1 MRSTRTR
8 SIAHAILYVVLLSAG
23 AHADDPLPSWNDG
36 AAKRAIL
43 DFTLRVTTAGSPDFV
58 RPADRLATF
67 DNDGTLWCEQPNYV
81 QALFL
86 IDRVRVLADRHPEW
100 KTKQPFAALLKGDMK
115 AAVSGGEQGIA
126 DIISATHAGMTTD
139 HFEKLV
145 IDWLATARHPRF
157 KRPFTACAYQPMLE
171 LLAYL
176 RSQGFKTFIVSGGG
190 IDFMRPW
197 TDRVYGVPTQHV
209 VGSSTKTK
217 FLAGNRGFEIERL
230 PDVDFNDY
238 GTGKPLGIQRFIGRR
253 PIAAFGNSDGDLQ
266 MLQWTTAASGAR
278 LGMIVHHTDAERE
291 YAYDRK
297 SPIGTLDVAL
307 DQAPERGWV
316 VVDMKSDWKTIFPPE
331 GP

>member
-1 MRSTRTR
+1 MTSTQTR
-8 SIAHAILYVVLLSAG
+8 LFSPALLLALMLTAG
-23 AHADDPLPSWNDG
+23 AVADDALPSWNDG
-36 AAKRAIL
+36 PAKRAIL
-43 DFTLRVTTAGSPDFV
+43 HFVSRVTTAGSPDFV
-58 RPADRLATF
+58 RAEDRLATF

-86 IDRVRVLADRHPEW
+86 IDRVRALANEHPEW
-100 KTKQPFAALLKGDMK
+100 KTKQPYEALLKNDMK

-139 HFEKLV
+139 QFERIV
-145 IDWLATARHPRF
+145 TDWLATARHPRF
-157 KRPFTACAYQPMLE
+157 KRPFTACVYQPMLE
-171 LLAYL
+171 LLTHL

-197 TDRVYGVPTQHV
+197 TDRVYGVPTQQV

-217 FLAGNRGFEIERL
+217 FLARHGGFVIERL

-238 GTGKPLGIQRFIGRR
+238 GTGKPIGIQRFIGRR

-278 LGMIVHHTDAERE
+278 LGLIVHHTDAQRE

-316 VVDMKSDWKTIFPPE
+316 VVDMKSDWKTIFPPSA
-331 GP
+331 P